1 MKKNSFLKLY
11 GLIVFAGLTVFMPFL
26 SSKTSG
32 VNAQDGNNVNNRIS
46 GYVFGFQ
53 RTPLDRVDV
62 ELLDDLNRTVNRTR
76 TNGSGLYVFF
86 GMTQGRYI
94 VRVLPF
100 SSDYEEQEQEVL
112 IENINRTSTNPIT
125 GSGRGA
131 ISAADNK
138 QQDFY
143 LKTRQGTI
151 TGTTAA
157 IFVQDVPKEAKAL
170 YEKGLDQLRNNKQ
183 KEAFENIKAAIE
195 KFDKY
200 YYALETLGT
209 EYVRLKYYKEA
220 VALLATAVDINPRGY
235 RSWHGLTYSLYSLN
249 HSLASTTAQKMI
261 ELNGNSPEALLLY
274 SAVLRQNK
282 KFEEAEKQLIKAKE
296 IRLKSYMPEIHR
308 QLAILYGFDMK
319 RYADAVRELKLYL
332 KARPEGKDNDEI
344 KKRIK
349 EFEEKALANPS

>member
-26 SSKTSG
+26 SPKTSG
-32 VNAQDGNNVNNRIS
+32 VKAQDNIGNRIS
-46 GYVFGFQ
+46 GFVFGFQ

-62 ELLDDLNRTVNRTR
+62 ELLDDLNRTVSRTR
-76 TNGSGLYVFF
+76 TNGSGLYVFY

-100 SSDYEEQEQEVL
+100 STDYEEQEAEVEIVNL
-112 IENINRTSTNPIT
+112 VRTTSNPIS
-125 GSGRGA
+125 GGGRGA
-131 ISAADNK
+131 ISAAENK

-143 LKTRQGTI
+143 LKTRQGAI

-157 IFVQDVPKEAKAL
+157 IFVQDIPKDAKAL
-170 YEKGLDQLRNNKQ
+170 YEKGLDQLRDNKQ
-183 KEAFENIKAAIE
+183 KEAFVNIKAAIE

-209 EYVRLKYYKEA
+209 EYARLRYYEA
-220 VALLATAVDINPRGY
+220 AAVLLANAVDINPRGY
-235 RSWHGLTYSLYSLN
+235 RSWHGLTYSFYSLN
-249 HSLASTTAQKMI
+249 KPGPALTAAQKMI

-274 SAVLRQNK
+274 GTVLRQNK
-282 KFEEAEKQLIKAKE
+282 KFAEAEKQFIKAKDL
-296 IRLKSYMPEIHR
+296 RLKSYMPEIHR
-308 QLAILYGFDMK
+308 QLAFLYGYDMK

-332 KARPEGKDNDEI
+332 KAKPEGKDNEDI
-344 KKRIK
+344 KKRLK
-349 EFEEKALANPS
+349 DFEEKALANPS